1 MDTTPTHTNEKAE
14 NIQKAETTE
23 TTETSETKETP
34 ENVQNVIREM
44 EKEGKS
50 KVAQLLNSNIK
61 DSNIML
67 ENISNIMKEGEKNF
81 IQKTGRRMTYSE
93 IRQAYG

>member
-1 MDTTPTHTNEKAE
+1 MDTTPTHTNEKVE
-14 NIQKAETTE
+14 NIQKAETT
-23 TTETSETKETP
+23 ETP

-61 DSNIML
+61 DKNIML